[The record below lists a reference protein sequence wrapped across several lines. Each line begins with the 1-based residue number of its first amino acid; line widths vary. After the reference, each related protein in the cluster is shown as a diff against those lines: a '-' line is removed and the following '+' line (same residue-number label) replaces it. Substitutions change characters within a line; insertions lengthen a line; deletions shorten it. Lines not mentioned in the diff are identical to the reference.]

1 MENTQDQDC
10 AVCMQKYNH
19 PAKLPCDHIFCFLC
33 VKGVM
38 RRNHNCPMCRTP
50 IPLDYL
56 DNPVFIN
63 EIENEVVEFENDKYW
78 WYYEGRDGWWSYDE
92 RSNDDLES
100 DFNAGKA
107 ECKLLVAG
115 AIYCVDF
122 NSMIQFQLNDPGRR
136 RKVKRDTIKHPS
148 KGIAGIRKNIP
159 ALNSNNNNDN
169 ISENINQISPA
180 GSPENETDVEH
191 GSDTVVATQANDIE
205 AISQSLSFMSIQEA
219 ETPSSP
225 SPENT

>member
-1 MENTQDQDC
+1 MENTLEDC

-63 EIENEVVEFENDKYW
+63 ETENEIVNDFENEKYW

-100 DFNAGKA
+100 DFNAGKT

-115 AIYCVDF
+115 AMYCVDF
-122 NSMIQFQLNDPGRR
+122 NTMIQFQLNDPGRR
-136 RKVKRDTIKHPS
+136 RKVKRDSIKHPS

-159 ALNSNNNNDN
+159 SFNSNNNNDTTLN
-169 ISENINQISPA
+169 VNQISPTN
-180 GSPENETDVEH
+180 SPENETDVH
-191 GSDTVVATQANDIE
+191 SSDNVVALQANDIE

-219 ETPSSP
+219 ENPSSP